1 MKNEEN
7 NDLISEMIEIEDFI
21 YERLNMSMAFLL
33 SYSLNMQEIGDA
45 DLDSVI
51 LPSSTVNA
59 LAIVPLLKN
68 AIKEPDVLNEAL
80 SYSDVIPADLIL
92 AYSYAGEKLT
102 DELPEDESHA
112 AGTFLNNIYL
122 ALATISWTDEIV
134 DNSIE
139 YGIESYDVSNDR
151 SGYTFSDLIKKE
163 VTVDDFKDILEM
175 SDALFFE
182 DDEDEDE
189 EGAKMKEK
197 ISGLLHRL
205 EEEV

>member
-1 MKNEEN
+1 MKNEEKP
-7 NDLISEMIEIEDFI
+7 DLISEMVEIEDFI

-33 SYSLNMQEIGDA
+33 SYSLNMQEIGEA

-51 LPSSTVNA
+51 LPSSTINA

-68 AIKEPDVLNEAL
+68 SIKDADVLNDAL
-80 SYSDVIPADLIL
+80 SYSDIIPADLVL
-92 AYSYAGEKLT
+92 AFSYAGEKLT
-102 DELPEDESHA
+102 DDLPEDDSHA

-139 YGIESYDVSNDR
+139 YGLESYDVSNDR
-151 SGYTFSDLIKKE
+151 SGHTFSDLIKKE
-163 VTVDDFKDILEM
+163 VTVDDFEDILEM
-175 SDALFFE
+175 SNALFF
-182 DDEDEDE
+182 DDEEDE
-189 EGAKMKEK
+189 EGAQMKEK
-197 ISGLLHRL
+197 ITNLLSRL